1 MMNIIKNLRNRIIKP
16 IIEACTGENLITGED
31 LIVEGK
37 DYNEAIR

>member
-16 IIEACTGENLITGED
+16 IIEACTGED

-37 DYNEAIR
+37 NYKEELYAALDEM